1 MAVRAWA
8 VLRVALRP
16 EAAAVAAP
24 WGGEL
29 SFRVGAAV
37 FFVVTVAALILVA
50 RAAWQREL
58 V

>member
-1 MAVRAWA
+1 

-16 EAAAVAAP
+16 EAATVAAP